1 METAASI
8 MLVHWVERLSSD
20 ALVQHPDLAGAAGL
34 VAAMNGRP
42 PDERRRLFAAAE
54 RARIENPAAWTPDVE
69 CMVSLGRAVWRDGDA
84 GLGVAHG
91 RRAADLATNSEGPFR
106 VPALAS
112 LAQALFFQGDLEQ
125 ARAEAQRAVD
135 MPEAPERP
143 YARIGALAVL
153 ALIDFECGRVTSG
166 DRHALA
172 ASAEAR
178 TVGIGNSW
186 TGGLVHLAQA
196 ASLETKRKLHEAERE
211 AIKATALLDELDLPH
226 TYALL
231 ALARVRIRRGLLGQ
245 AAADLAEAR
254 AEIDSFADAG
264 RLASFAAE
272 VGDKVAAAERST
284 GAGQLRERPTGAEL
298 KVLRLLATD
307 LSAREIGATLFVSVN
322 TVRTHIRELYRKLD
336 VNSRTEAVA
345 RAGMLGLL
353 SDSHAGDLEP
363 DRPSTM

>member
-20 ALVQHPDLAGAAGL
+20 ALVQHPDLAAAAGL

-84 GLGVAHG
+84 RLGVAHG
-91 RRAADLATNSEGPFR
+91 RRAAELAANSEGGFN
-106 VPALAS
+106 VPAVAS
-112 LAQALFFQGDLEQ
+112 LAQALFFEGDLEQ
-125 ARAEAQRAVD
+125 ARAEAQRAVG

-143 YARIGALAVL
+143 YARIGALALL

-178 TVGIGNSW
+178 TVGIGKSW

-196 ASLETKRKLHEAERE
+196 ASLKTKRKLHEAERE

-231 ALARVRIRRGLLGQ
+231 ALARIRIRRGLLGR
-245 AAADLAEAR
+245 AAANLAEAR

-264 RLASFAAE
+264 RLASLAGD
-272 VGDKVAAAERST
+272 VGDKLAGAERRT
-284 GAGQLRERPTGAEL
+284 GAGRLRERPTGAEL

-307 LSAREIGATLFVSVN
+307 LSAREIGTTLFVSVN

-336 VNSRTEAVA
+336 VNSRAEAVA
-345 RAGMLGLL
+345 RAGTLGLL
-353 SDSHAGDLEP
+353 SDSHAGDLGT
-363 DRPSTM
+363 DRPANM